1 MLEKVNELKNKLATQ
16 KNLMDTN
23 KRMMGEARSDM
34 QNLSQI
40 VQDMT
45 KLNNELN
52 EKVNTMNDDME
63 KINAQNFHLQ
73 KKAELSEELEKNLE
87 AQGAEGFS
95 LLAQTKKANQMIDY
109 MKKEK
114 AMTERVYNKNQD
126 LFKAIEEA
134 TKKFASQPEGATIK
148 QKLTEIR
155 TVFKE
160 QMVKPLP
167 GDFETDEESLR
178 DEVNDLKMMLLGKDK
193 ELRAGEANARVLQ
206 SRITDLERIVAKKRA
221 AAKEAD
227 NINKAQISRQKEE
240 LSRLKKIRKSL
251 HEEMQKKDD
260 QIALEATKFGTEMDR
275 MEVLRRKYT
284 DMNEKNQEL
293 ESTIKSLRE
302 N

>member
-1 MLEKVNELKNKLATQ
+1 
-16 KNLMDTN
+16 
-23 KRMMGEARSDM
+23 
-34 QNLSQI
+34 
-40 VQDMT
+40 
-45 KLNNELN
+45 
-52 EKVNTMNDDME
+52 
-63 KINAQNFHLQ
+63 
-73 KKAELSEELEKNLE
+73 
-87 AQGAEGFS
+87 
-95 LLAQTKKANQMIDY
+95 MIDY